1 MVALTEE
8 GFKSSYNLDEML
20 AEDALW
26 LVGKAKKLKKNEFLK
41 IASQIQLGQKEWD
54 LFWKQ
59 LRLQKLNCK

>member
-1 MVALTEE
+1 MVTLTEE

-26 LVGKAKKLKKNEFLK
+26 LVKQARKDKNEFLK

-54 LFWKQ
+54 LFWKE
-59 LRLQKLNCK
+59 LRLQKLNYK

>member
-1 MVALTEE
+1 MVTLTEE

-26 LVGKAKKLKKNEFLK
+26 LVKQARKDKNEFLK

-54 LFWKQ
+54 LFRKE
-59 LRLQKLNCK
+59 LRLQKLNYK

>member
-1 MVALTEE
+1 MVTLTEE

-26 LVGKAKKLKKNEFLK
+26 LVKQAGKNKNEFLK

>member
-1 MVALTEE
+1 MVTLTEE

-26 LVGKAKKLKKNEFLK
+26 LVKQARKDKNEFLK

>member
-1 MVALTEE
+1 MVTLTEE

-26 LVGKAKKLKKNEFLK
+26 LVKQAKKDKNEFLK

-54 LFWKQ
+54 LFWKE

>member
-1 MVALTEE
+1 MVTLTEE

-26 LVGKAKKLKKNEFLK
+26 LVKQARKDKNEFLK
-41 IASQIQLGQKEWD
+41 IASQIQPGQKEWD

>member
-1 MVALTEE
+1 MVTLTEE

-26 LVGKAKKLKKNEFLK
+26 LVKQARKDKNEFLK

-54 LFWKQ
+54 LFWKEI
-59 LRLQKLNCK
+59 RKSK

>member
-1 MVALTEE
+1 MVTLTEE
-8 GFKSSYNLDEML
+8 GFKTSYNLDEML

-26 LVGKAKKLKKNEFLK
+26 LVKQAKKDKNEFLK

>member
-1 MVALTEE
+1 MVTLTEE

-26 LVGKAKKLKKNEFLK
+26 LVKQAKKDKNEFLK

-54 LFWKQ
+54 LFWKE
-59 LRLQKLNCK
+59 LRLQKLNYK

>member
-1 MVALTEE
+1 MVTLTEE

-26 LVGKAKKLKKNEFLK
+26 LVKQARKDKNEFLK

-54 LFWKQ
+54 LFWKE

>member
-1 MVALTEE
+1 MVTLTEE

-26 LVGKAKKLKKNEFLK
+26 LVKQAKKNKNEFLK

-54 LFWKQ
+54 LFWKE
-59 LRLQKLNCK
+59 LRLQKLNYK

>member
-1 MVALTEE
+1 MVTLTEE

-26 LVGKAKKLKKNEFLK
+26 LVKQARKDKNEFLK
-41 IASQIQLGQKEWD
+41 LASQIQLGQKEWD

>member
-1 MVALTEE
+1 MVTLTEE
-8 GFKSSYNLDEML
+8 GFKSFYNLDEML

-26 LVGKAKKLKKNEFLK
+26 LVKQARKDKNEFLK

>member
-1 MVALTEE
+1 MVTLTEE

-26 LVGKAKKLKKNEFLK
+26 LVKQAKKDKNEFLK

>member
-1 MVALTEE
+1 MVTLTEE

-26 LVGKAKKLKKNEFLK
+26 LVKQARKDKNEFLK
-41 IASQIQLGQKEWD
+41 MASQIQLGQKEWD

>member
-1 MVALTEE
+1 
-8 GFKSSYNLDEML
+8 ML

-26 LVGKAKKLKKNEFLK
+26 LVKQARKDKNEFLK

>member
-1 MVALTEE
+1 MVTLTEE

-26 LVGKAKKLKKNEFLK
+26 LVEQARKDKNEFLK

>member
-1 MVALTEE
+1 MVTLTEE

-26 LVGKAKKLKKNEFLK
+26 LVKQAGKNKNEFLK

-54 LFWKQ
+54 LFWKE
-59 LRLQKLNCK
+59 LRLQKLNYK